1 MTTKLANL
9 KSTVQLS
16 IMVFHFLTFEIIA
29 YVVDKL
35 VVLICRAFEIEDG
48 VFQSVL

>member
-9 KSTVQLS
+9 NSTVQLS
-16 IMVFHFLTFEIIA
+16 FIVCHFLTFEIVA

-35 VVLICRAFEIEDG
+35 VVVVICRAFEIEDG
-48 VFQSVL
+48 VFQ